1 MGHRHVSTFD
11 DLVPSTYP
19 SPPPP
24 NSSPKKDGGR
34 AGGEEEGKGEEGE
47 IFHGRKKRPSF
58 PSTRNQLVRAS
69 FFPRGASNPRLRRRK
84 TARHLLTGAR
94 QSYFFLMQNLA
105 ACSRGI
111 KSPPKAGSA
120 EELRT
125 PNKISLR
132 RPVRIPEGLHIMY
145 SPGCARVEI

>member
-19 SPPPP
+19 PPQRRMGGERGGGGE
-24 NSSPKKDGGR
+24 GGR
-34 AGGEEEGKGEEGE
+34 GGN
-47 IFHGRKKRPSF
+47 FPWKKKATFFSVHTK
-58 PSTRNQLVRAS
+58 STRPRLVLS
-69 FFPRGASNPRLRRRK
+69 SNPRLRRRK